1 MKLKRFN
8 QLFEKDIKDIL
19 PEDYLSNIK
28 HQRAGKY
35 QGGPS
40 RQDMMETMRL
50 MDNIFRLQDGHED
63 ELTKVGKNIIKYH
76 YGSILDDVNLDIK
89 IVNPDNEEKLDM
101 TKRMGEDKPQQEQ
114 EEDDFGSDFE
124 VPIEV
129 DEDDVSKRK
138 LANIIMQGEA
148 QNVHSMMHTAKE
160 DIDEISSELLD
171 LYSKHLELNR
181 KFDWDE
187 NRPDMGQ
194 FMEDH
199 PEMANAMEVEYPKED
214 DEDEDEDEDK
224 DIEKI
229 TIKARV
235 LDLPMLIHETVKGIY
250 ELMTAKAIP
259 EDPIMAAE
267 IMKFTDTLID
277 EEQDIQYG
285 PYIAADLRNYINNF
299 LEQNYKGSINIPN
312 LREFVFSEMIELDSE
327 TFVNLIKSILIG
339 DVNTSEKI
347 IKDNK
352 IVESAIENTSYEEES
367 ERPPESFQ
375 EYEEDGDVN
384 DVVPADGINDKE
396 TDLGIE
402 IKGKGYE
409 DMSKSE
415 LNDILNQAIDDS
427 DFETM
432 KKIQQY
438 L

>member
-1 MKLKRFN
+1 MKLKRYN

-28 HQRAGKY
+28 HQRAGQY

-40 RQDMMETMRL
+40 RQEMMESMRM
-50 MDNIFRLQDGHED
+50 MDEIFRLQRGHED
-63 ELTKVGKNIIKYH
+63 ELTKIGKDIIKDH
-76 YGSILDDVNLDIK
+76 YGSILDDINLDIK
-89 IVNPDNEEKLDM
+89 IVSPNDEEKLDM
-101 TKRMGEDKPQQEQ
+101 TKRMGEDKPEEQ
-114 EEDDFGSDFE
+114 EDDFGSGFE

-138 LANIIMQGEA
+138 LANLIMQGEA

-160 DIDEISSELLD
+160 DIDEISPELLD
-171 LYSKHLELNR
+171 LYSKHLEINR

-187 NRPDMGQ
+187 NRPDMSQ

-214 DEDEDEDEDK
+214 EDENK

-267 IMKFTDTLID
+267 IMKYTDTLED
-277 EEQDIQYG
+277 EEEDIKYG
-285 PYIAADLRNYINNF
+285 PYIAADLRNYINNY
-299 LEQNYKGSINIPN
+299 LEQYHKKSLNIPN
-312 LREFVFSEMIELDSE
+312 LREFVFSEMIELDSG
-327 TFVNLIKSILIG
+327 TFVNLIKSILTG

-352 IVESAIENTSYEEES
+352 IVENAIESTSYEEETQQ
-367 ERPPESFQ
+367 RTPEDFEGYVQ
-375 EYEEDGDVN
+375 DDV
-384 DVVPADGINDKE
+384 AD
-396 TDLGIE
+396 TDTPDDNLGIE
-402 IKGKGYE
+402 IKDKGYA
-409 DMSKSE
+409 DMNKSE
-415 LNDILNQAIDDS
+415 LNDILNQAIDNG

-432 KKIQQY
+432 KNIQQY